1 MLNREK
7 VTNHLLEHFE
17 DTDSDKD
24 RFIKDMLILIEFGEF
39 EADDDGDEMGTR
51 LEEFL

>member
-7 VTNHLLEHFE
+7 VVNQLLEHFK

-24 RFIKDMLILIEFGEF
+24 RFIKDMLILIEFGEY
-39 EADDDGDEMGTR
+39 EPDDDEMEMQP
-51 LEEFL
+51 EEFL